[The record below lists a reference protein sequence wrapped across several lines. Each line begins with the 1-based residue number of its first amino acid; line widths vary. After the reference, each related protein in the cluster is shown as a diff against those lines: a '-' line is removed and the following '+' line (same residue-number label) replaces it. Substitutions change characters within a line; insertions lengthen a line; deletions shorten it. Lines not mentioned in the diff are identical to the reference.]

1 MAKQWLLKLERHDD
15 DESYVLV
22 RVTAKDSD
30 DLDLDFLA
38 TEGEEV
44 YKGKLRK
51 NDLKVLRAKTYS
63 GTDDEWEAILRYT
76 LLDQKPSSISREQ
89 KQSLEVGVSRQDQ
102 KGKPLLSIAFRNRI
116 DDITQRIGAIELSHT
131 SKEIQLF
138 DWAALAVDK
147 AQALQTEFSALSEKT
162 NEDKSTIARLESELA
177 DLVKAKADHEE
188 QMLLKFVF
196 LLNEK
201 KAKIRDQQRI
211 LQTATL
217 DEGRKKQLQALQGA
231 SSSRNRRR
239 RTTKRGA
246 SEDGDSEDESQA
258 FETQEDRRGKPN
270 GEDAEMDT
278 DRQTTPSTT
287 ASEADDEDIG
297 MRTRAKKLSPRK
309 ASPRS
314 TKKSAPTRG
323 SPPRLRSQHTPAK
336 SSHNSRSETK
346 AKTPEPAPI
355 DDDEETASEDDEL

>member
-1 MAKQWLLKLERHDD
+1 MAKQWLLKLERHDDD

-51 NDLKVLRAKTYS
+51 NDLKALRAKTYS
-63 GTDDEWEAILRYT
+63 GTDGEWEAILRYT
-76 LLDQKPSSISREQ
+76 LLDQKPSEISKEQ
-89 KQSLEVGVSRQDQ
+89 KQSLEVGASRQEQ
-102 KGKPLLSIAFRNRI
+102 KGKHLLSITFRNRI

-147 AQALQTEFSALSEKT
+147 TQSLQSELSALSERN
-162 NEDKSTIARLESELA
+162 NEDKSTIAQLESQLA

-217 DEGRKKQLQALQGA
+217 DEARKKQLQALQEAG
-231 SSSRNRRR
+231 SSRNRRR
-239 RTTKRGA
+239 GATKRGTT
-246 SEDGDSEDESQA
+246 EDGDSEDESQA
-258 FETQEDRRGKPN
+258 FETQEDRRGKAN

-297 MRTRAKKLSPRK
+297 MPTRAQKLSPRK

-323 SPPRLRSQHTPAK
+323 SPPHPRPQQTPAK
-336 SSHNSRSETK
+336 SAHNTRSETK
-346 AKTPEPAPI
+346 AKIPEPAPV
-355 DDDEETASEDDEL
+355 DEETASEDDEL

>member
-15 DESYVLV
+15 DQGYVLI
-22 RVTAKDSD
+22 RVTARDSD

-51 NDLKVLRAKTYS
+51 SDLKALRAKAYT

-76 LLDQKPSSISREQ
+76 LLDQKPSAISKEQ

-102 KGKPLLSIAFRNRI
+102 KGKALLSITFRNRI

-147 AQALQTEFSALSEKT
+147 AQALQSELSALSEGT
-162 NEDKSTIARLESELA
+162 NEDKSTITRLESQLA

-188 QMLLKFVF
+188 QMLQKFVL

-201 KAKIRDQQRI
+201 KVKIRDQQRI

-217 DEGRKKQLQALQGA
+217 NETKKMQLQALHEAG
-231 SSSRNRRR
+231 SSRNRTR

-258 FETQEDRRGKPN
+258 FETQEDRRGKAK
-270 GEDAEMDT
+270 GEDLEMDI

-287 ASEADDEDIG
+287 ASEVDEEDVE
-297 MRTRAKKLSPRK
+297 MPARAKKLGPRK
-309 ASPRS
+309 ASTRS
-314 TKKSAPTRG
+314 TKKSALTSD
-323 SPPRLRSQHTPAK
+323 SPPHSRPQHTPAK
-336 SSHNSRSETK
+336 SGHNTRSETK
-346 AKTPEPAPI
+346 AKTPEPAPVA
-355 DDDEETASEDDEL
+355 DDEETASEDDEL